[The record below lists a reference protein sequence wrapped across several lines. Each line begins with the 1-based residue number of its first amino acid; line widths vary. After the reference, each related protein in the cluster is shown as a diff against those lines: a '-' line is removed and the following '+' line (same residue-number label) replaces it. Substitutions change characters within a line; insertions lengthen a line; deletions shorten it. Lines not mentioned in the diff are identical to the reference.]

1 MDKIE
6 SVVTLQ
12 NHFSYDSNYGIMHI
26 YLFSDSS
33 NSVFCWKTSTK
44 METSKGDVIR
54 ISASVKGVE
63 EYKGAAQTVIQ
74 RVKVLETISKY
85 TEVKSA
91 AQLESLNENDFVW
104 SSMPYSQYK
113 NHYSDCE
120 TVAGS
125 YNSKYKTI
133 DVIIR
138 DGRLK
143 NSGTRGKHYWGYEFK
158 LSDGGKICFR
168 AVSEENAKKQLL
180 KMYPEETEA
189 ECVKIYR
196 Y

>member
-12 NHFSYDSNYGIMHI
+12 NHFSHDSNYGIMHI

-74 RVKVLETISKY
+74 RVKVLEVISKY

-91 AQLESLNENDFVW
+91 AQLETLDENDFVW

-120 TVAGS
+120 TIAGS
-125 YNSKYKTI
+125 YNARYKTI

-143 NSGTRGKHYWGYEFK
+143 NSGTRGMHYSGYQFR
-158 LSDGGKICFR
+158 LSDGDKICFR

-180 KMYPEETEA
+180 KMYPDEAGA
-189 ECVKIYR
+189 ECIKIYR

>member
-12 NHFSYDSNYGIMHI
+12 NHFSHDSNYGIMHI
-26 YLFSDSS
+26 YLFSDSD
-33 NSVFCWKTSTK
+33 NKVLCWKTTTK

-63 EYKGAAQTVIQ
+63 DYKGTTQTVIQ
-74 RVKVLETISKY
+74 RVKVLEIISKY
-85 TEVKSA
+85 VDVKSA
-91 AQLESLNENDFVW
+91 KQLESLSENDFVW
-104 SSMPYSQYK
+104 NMEYSRYK
-113 NHYSDCE
+113 EHYSDCE

-125 YNSKYKTI
+125 YNSRYKTI

-143 NSGTRGKHYWGYEFK
+143 NSGTRGMHYSGYQFK

>member
-1 MDKIE
+1 MEKIE

-33 NSVFCWKTSTK
+33 NSVFCWKTSTT

-63 EYKGAAQTVIQ
+63 EYKGTSQTVIQ
-74 RVKVLETISKY
+74 RVKVLEVISKY

-91 AQLESLNENDFVW
+91 QQLESLNENDCVW
-104 SSMPYSQYK
+104 SMEYSRYK
-113 NHYSDCE
+113 KHYSDCE

-143 NSGTRGKHYWGYEFK
+143 NSGTRGMHYSGYQFR
-158 LSDGGKICFR
+158 LSDGSPICFR

>member
-44 METSKGDVIR
+44 METSKGDVVR

-63 EYKGAAQTVIQ
+63 EYKGTAQTVIQ
-74 RVKVLETISKY
+74 RVKVLEVISKY

-91 AQLESLNENDFVW
+91 KQLETLSENDFVW
-104 SSMPYSQYK
+104 SMPYSQYK

-120 TVAGS
+120 TIAGS
-125 YNSKYKTI
+125 YNSRYKTI

-143 NSGTRGKHYWGYEFK
+143 NSGTRGMHYSGYQFR

-168 AVSEENAKKQLL
+168 AV
-180 KMYPEETEA
+180 
-189 ECVKIYR
+189 
-196 Y
+196 